1 MRFPRPIRARDP
13 PPFDVGIPMH
23 VIIKSDKF
31 SRPLVIQFD
40 DESKSFDN
48 FLALVLPDAIDSIE
62 IFDWLGSKMPKKIS
76 TLTSIKEVH
85 FVRCH
90 DLECVP
96 GELGSL
102 PNLEH
107 VAFTD
112 CADFMSFRGIEKC
125 KNCRVFRACRCDNLD
140 EIDVDLSKLDK
151 LVALDL
157 SRCTGLRY
165 VDLSKLPKQLAI
177 LDLHGASGAYFD
189 ADRVAALGLR
199 STQIQ
204 DYSRLISGM
213 TLERPDDMVA
223 QLQNAIVARSTA
235 GFDD

>member
-1 MRFPRPIRARDP
+1 
-13 PPFDVGIPMH
+13 MH

-96 GELGSL
+96 SELGSL

-140 EIDVDLSKLDK
+140 EIEVD
-151 LVALDL
+151 
-157 SRCTGLRY
+157 
-165 VDLSKLPKQLAI
+165 
-177 LDLHGASGAYFD
+177 
-189 ADRVAALGLR
+189 
-199 STQIQ
+199 
-204 DYSRLISGM
+204 
-213 TLERPDDMVA
+213 
-223 QLQNAIVARSTA
+223 
-235 GFDD
+235 